1 MLYSKGNISYFVEF
15 KYWCFWGNFSAYSW
29 YIYETRVSAY
39 INNNLA
45 ESPSSVLVSTE
56 PNKKVIEKDYCN
68 AGNFVLVL
76 FNRYIYHV
84 KINLISKE
92 VV

>member
-1 MLYSKGNISYFVEF
+1 MYS
-15 KYWCFWGNFSAYSW
+15 C

-39 INNNLA
+39 TNNNLA

-56 PNKKVIEKDYCN
+56 PSKKVIGKDYCN
-68 AGNFVLVL
+68 AGNFVRVL
-76 FNRYIYHV
+76 FNRYIYPV
-84 KINLISKE
+84 KINLNSKE